1 MDEISIN
8 KLSDDLLNELKDNA
22 NKYRLKISKNT
33 LGTTIIDAGIK
44 AQGSLEAGLKI
55 SEICMG
61 GLGSISINSCN
72 FSDLISWN
80 ITVSASQPV
89 LSCLASQYA
98 GWSLSHND
106 FFSLGSGPARAL
118 AKREKIFDEL
128 GYSDKYS
135 KTSIVLET
143 NKIPPNEIIEKIS
156 KDCKVDKDKITII
169 LAPTTSMV
177 GNLQVVARVLEVAL
191 HKAHELKFPLNK
203 IVDGIGSAPIPPIAK
218 DTLTGMGRT
227 NDSIIYGGNIFL
239 TINGSSDEAKKL
251 AKELPSQNSKDFGI
265 PFKEIFQKYQGD
277 FYKIDGSLFS
287 PARVSINSLESG
299 ETFHGGIIK
308 TNLVEKSFFK

>member
-1 MDEISIN
+1 MNEISIN
-8 KLSDDLLNELKDNA
+8 KLSDNLLNELNDNA

-118 AKREKIFDEL
+118 ARREKIFDEI
-128 GYSDKYS
+128 GYSDQYS

-156 KDCKVDKDKITII
+156 KDCKVDEDKITII

-191 HKAHELKFPLNK
+191 HKAHELKFPLNQ

-265 PFKEIFQKYQGD
+265 PFKEIFEKYQGD

-308 TNLVEKSFFK
+308 TDLVEKSFFK